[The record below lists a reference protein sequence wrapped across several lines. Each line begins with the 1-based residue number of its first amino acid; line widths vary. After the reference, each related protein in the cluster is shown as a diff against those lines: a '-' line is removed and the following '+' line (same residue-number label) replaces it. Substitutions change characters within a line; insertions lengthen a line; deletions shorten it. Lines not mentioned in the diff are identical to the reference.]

1 MSYTVKQL
9 AKMAGVS
16 ARTLHFYDEVGLLK
30 PAQYGENGYRY
41 YEDADMLRLQ
51 QILFYKELDF
61 RLEEIRAIISAPDF
75 DLVSAL
81 EGHRASLIKR
91 AERLAH
97 LIQTIDHT
105 ILHLKGK
112 AEMSKKQFFEG
123 FDEKQE
129 AEYEKEALEMYD
141 PETVR
146 ASYKRWKSYTAAD
159 KQRIGEEGNAVYEAF
174 LAAIPLGPASP
185 QAQAAAAAWHKHMQ
199 YFWSPNDE
207 QLLGIASLYTDDP
220 RFRKNY
226 DRIDPRLAEFV
237 REAVKVYVEGRKK

>member
-16 ARTLHFYDEVGLLK
+16 ARTLYFYDQVGLLK

-41 YEDADMLRLQ
+41 YDDADLLRLQ

-61 RLEEIRAIISAPDF
+61 RLDEIRAIISAPDF
-75 DLVSAL
+75 DLAAAL
-81 EGHRASLIKR
+81 QGHKAALQKR

-97 LIQTIDHT
+97 LIHTIDHT
-105 ILHLKGK
+105 LQHLKGK
-112 AEMSKKQFFEG
+112 VDMSKKQFFEG
-123 FDEKQE
+123 FNEEQE
-129 AEYEKEALEMYD
+129 AQYEKEAMQMYD
-141 PETVR
+141 PETVK

-185 QAQAAAAAWHKHMQ
+185 QAQAAVVAWRKHMD
-199 YFWSPNDE
+199 YFWSPDDE
-207 QLLGIASLYTDDP
+207 QLLGLTDLYNDDP

-226 DRIDPRLAEFV
+226 DRIDPRLAEFI
-237 REAVKVYVEGRKK
+237 RESVKVYVEGRKK